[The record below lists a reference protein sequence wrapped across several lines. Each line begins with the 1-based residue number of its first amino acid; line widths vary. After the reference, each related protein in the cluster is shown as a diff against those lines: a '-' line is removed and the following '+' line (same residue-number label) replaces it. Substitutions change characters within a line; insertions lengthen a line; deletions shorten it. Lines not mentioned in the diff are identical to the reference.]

1 MTNIVRRRAFNRP
14 FSVRLVK
21 GEILVE
27 SDQAPIELAFTP
39 EAARQT
45 ADRLLTA
52 VRQAE
57 KPASLG

>member
-14 FSVRLVK
+14 FAVRLVND
-21 GEILVE
+21 EVLVE
-27 SDQAPIELAFTP
+27 SDQAPIEFVLTP
-39 EAARQT
+39 QAARQT

-52 VRQAE
+52 ARQAE